1 MNHSDSLDKLA
12 EALAKAQGQ
21 IKGAPMSSENPF
33 YSSRYANL
41 ESVWE
46 TCRTPLSE
54 NGLGVVQGGTVHDD
68 CVYVTTILIHSSG
81 QWMRSE
87 LNLPITVFIDRDTG
101 DKKPVTP
108 QVIGSLVSYGRRYGL
123 AAMVGIYQSDDDAE
137 TGEGRGQAQG
147 KPEKILEGPN
157 LKPEQRAALLPSLVQ
172 AIQKENASQASL
184 IWDGL
189 SPQEQGDLWRLLN
202 SKQKASLRALLQV
215 AHPAPEPD
223 PESPDGDNS

>member
-1 MNHSDSLDKLA
+1 MNHSDQVDKLA
-12 EALAKAQGQ
+12 EALAKAQGK

-46 TCRTPLSE
+46 ACRTPLSD
-54 NGLGVVQGGTVHDD
+54 NGLSIVQGGSVHDNN
-68 CVYVTTILIHSSG
+68 VYVTTIMIHASG

-87 LNLPITVFIDRDTG
+87 INLPIVVFKDRDTG
-101 DKKPVTP
+101 GDKATTA

-147 KPEKILEGPN
+147 KPVHYDKVLDPR
-157 LKPEQRAALLPSLVQ
+157 PEQRAALLPSLVQ

-184 IWDGL
+184 IWDALPQTDQDGL
-189 SPQEQGDLWRLLN
+189 WKLLN
-202 SKQKASLRALLQV
+202 PKQKTSLKALLLT
-215 AHPAPEPD
+215 APRDSPPD
-223 PESPDGDNS
+223 LESEAGDSR